1 MSIESHRIFV
11 DTREAIYKEA
21 EAIAEMNGI
30 PALVDALL
38 SWADDAFH
46 TEVFRDLA
54 ETAAEARCIITG
66 VKS

>member
-1 MSIESHRIFV
+1 MSIEAHRIFV

-21 EAIAEMNGI
+21 EAIAEVGGI

-38 SWADDAFH
+38 SWADEAFH
-46 TEVFRDLA
+46 SEVFRDLA
-54 ETAAEARCIITG
+54 DTAAEARCSITG